1 MNFSTFS
8 IIARDPKT
16 GQLGVAGG
24 TNWFCYGRWVPHIE
38 ADYGV
43 LATQAE
49 TNMWYAPNG
58 IENFKKGLSAKENLD
73 DLLER
78 DPDKDGVYQLL
89 LMDNYGNAACHTGEK
104 NHFYAGQVCET
115 NLVVAG
121 NTLVSEETIKAV
133 ANTFKESKERSLAL
147 KMIKALQAGQT
158 AGGDIRGMKSAALKI
173 AKGKSSGK
181 YWNDI
186 IYDLRVDESNNP
198 LKELERLYYV
208 AKAYSCINEAES
220 TQGIDRSME
229 FYKKGLELDPNN
241 TEIKFW
247 MARIYD
253 YQGKKEESNKLREE
267 IRKVNPNW
275 DEYWERMNNK
285 YQQ

>member
-8 IIARDPKT
+8 IIARDPET

-38 ADYGV
+38 AGYGV

-78 DPDKDGVYQLL
+78 DADKDGVYQLL
-89 LMDNYGNAACHTGEK
+89 LMDNNGNTACHTGEK
-104 NHFYAGQVCET
+104 NHFYAGHFCET

-133 ANTFKESKERSLAL
+133 ANTFKESKESSLTL
-147 KMIKALQAGQT
+147 KIIKSLQAGQT
-158 AGGDIRGMKSAALKI
+158 SGGDIRGMKSASLKI

-208 AKAYSCINEAES
+208 AKAYSCINKAES
-220 TQGIDRSME
+220 TQGINRSME

-247 MARIYD
+247 IAKIYD
-253 YQGKKEESNKLREE
+253 YQGKKEESDKLREE

>member
-8 IIARDPKT
+8 IIARDPET
-16 GQLGVAGG
+16 RLIGVAGG
-24 TNWFCYGRWVPHIE
+24 TNWFGYGRWVPHIE
-38 ADYGV
+38 GGFGA

-58 IENFKKGLSAKENLD
+58 IENLKKGLSAQENLD
-73 DLLER
+73 DLLKR
-78 DPDKDGVYQLL
+78 DGDKDGVYQLL
-89 LMDNYGNAACHTGEK
+89 IMDNDGNTACHTGTN
-104 NHFYAGQVCET
+104 NHFYAGHICEP

-133 ANTFKESKERSLAL
+133 AKSFKESNETSLAL
-147 KMIKALQAGQT
+147 KMIKALQAGQA
-158 AGGDIRGMKSAALKI
+158 AGGDIRGMKSAALKA

-208 AKAYSCINEAES
+208 AKAYSYINDAES
-220 TQGIDRSME
+220 TQDIEKSLE

-247 MARIYD
+247 NYF
-253 YQGKKEESNKLREE
+253 
-267 IRKVNPNW
+267 V
-275 DEYWERMNNK
+275 
-285 YQQ
+285 